1 MWFPLILLTC
11 LIVVQELYFEKNYSN
26 LLIISVMA
34 WGFSSCLESLSSW
47 HNFKNALHFPLTYLQ
62 LFPFPSLPFPSY
74 LFAVFNPSSMNFC
87 YYVRHWLLTFASRIV
102 EYGRGPAM
110 PLSPSKNFAEDVQT
124 CCCWSWAGAW
134 GRQVSE
140 PIWFWRGG
148 KLHFGILPNV
158 LEPLRAFAKLRS
170 WADDSP

>member
-34 WGFSSCLESLSSW
+34 WGFSSCLESLFSW

-74 LFAVFNPSSMNFC
+74 LFAVFNPSSINFC

-110 PLSPSKNFAEDVQT
+110 PLSPIKNFAGT
-124 CCCWSWAGAW
+124 CRPAAAGAELVPEADRYLNPS
-134 GRQVSE
+134 GSGGEASYISE
-140 PIWFWRGG
+140 SFQMC
-148 KLHFGILPNV
+148 
-158 LEPLRAFAKLRS
+158 
-170 WADDSP
+170 